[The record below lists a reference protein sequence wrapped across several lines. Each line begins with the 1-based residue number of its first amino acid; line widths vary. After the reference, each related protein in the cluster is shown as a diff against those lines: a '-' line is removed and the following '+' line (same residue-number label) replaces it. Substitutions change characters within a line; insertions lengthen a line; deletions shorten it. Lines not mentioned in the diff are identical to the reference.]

1 METTRS
7 GPLFIF
13 RILASNHISTLR
25 LEADVESDAGWFWWP
40 NHEGERGVLK
50 DVHSRLGSAE
60 NRNRGIS
67 VIYPVTASC
76 RTLIIGDR
84 EGGIIL
90 SAIPDEKGR
99 ISRINVKSP
108 QSGRAVFTVKTGR
121 SCWLLTRFSGE
132 PEDALNWF
140 SQIIHKVKWP
150 LMEPPEP
157 VGRNLLQVGLIGPDY
172 DCLVPVEAG
181 FGVLGDIAAVMK
193 KHLGPDNWLHV
204 FGYSHGHDIL
214 YPDYTPSAYLGGS
227 ERLKDAIKAVHRQRQ
242 KVSFYMNIRMGDQN
256 LIENEFSLRD
266 SVFGDSVGKAVIEK
280 AHDRAFLVMDP
291 HSKPWQD
298 RLVREAEHL
307 VSLGADALELNHRGS
322 QSLLVPLG
330 EQWGE
335 GIRQII
341 TRIRDLGV
349 KVWYRGG
356 TDIYPADWLEM
367 SSEELRMEDDGTIIS
382 GCTLGECDPR
392 LFMTLVPGRTYMLP
406 LSRNGH
412 HKFTSDAGEMRD
424 LENIMGGLFIYNEE
438 YMDRIEMIMKRV
450 AEEDEQERQRQAA
463 EEAGAE
469 EAAAKEPEG
478 EPSGDSETEAAADEL
493 PGSLDFSVEE
503 TPEEDSAGESF
514 PGTADA
520 PGDREEQEEPVS
532 G

>member
-1 METTRS
+1 
-7 GPLFIF
+7 
-13 RILASNHISTLR
+13 
-25 LEADVESDAGWFWWP
+25 
-40 NHEGERGVLK
+40 
-50 DVHSRLGSAE
+50 
-60 NRNRGIS
+60 
-67 VIYPVTASC
+67 
-76 RTLIIGDR
+76 
-84 EGGIIL
+84 
-90 SAIPDEKGR
+90 
-99 ISRINVKSP
+99 
-108 QSGRAVFTVKTGR
+108 
-121 SCWLLTRFSGE
+121 
-132 PEDALNWF
+132 
-140 SQIIHKVKWP
+140 
-150 LMEPPEP
+150 
-157 VGRNLLQVGLIGPDY
+157 
-172 DCLVPVEAG
+172 
-181 FGVLGDIAAVMK
+181 
-193 KHLGPDNWLHV
+193 
-204 FGYSHGHDIL
+204 
-214 YPDYTPSAYLGGS
+214 
-227 ERLKDAIKAVHRQRQ
+227 
-242 KVSFYMNIRMGDQN
+242 MNIRMGDQN

-424 LENIMGGLFIYNEE
+424 LENIMGGLFIYNDE
-438 YMDRIEMIMKRV
+438 YMERIDMILQRA
-450 AEEDEQERQRQAA
+450 AEEHAAA
-463 EEAGAE
+463 EEAAVKEELSTARAVVDEIDSAAE
-469 EAAAKEPEG
+469 K
-478 EPSGDSETEAAADEL
+478 SEST
-493 PGSLDFSVEE
+493 DFSAVNATIEL
-503 TPEEDSAGESF
+503 TDS
-514 PGTADA
+514 
-520 PGDREEQEEPVS
+520 
-532 G
+532 